1 VTSHVTRTLI
11 AKGARVVLFTD
22 AANETSNSI
31 YQAIGYRLV
40 DELVEMRFEGSGLF
54 RN

>member
-1 VTSHVTRTLI
+1 M
-11 AKGARVVLFTD
+11 LFTD
-22 AANETSNSI
+22 AANPTSNGI

-40 DELVEMRFEGSGLF
+40 DELVEMRFEGSGPF